1 MASAVQVYNMKNIIT
16 LDIFKK
22 VISNIKKMEEDN
34 DKLTE
39 ILVCKESTGWCSFGD
54 TIVDC
59 MVELL
64 TKTLKDETDMLNWWL
79 YDISDGNKYI
89 YEKINDKEEIVY
101 NLNEIEDLY
110 NYMVGDLHKVKQ
122 ELKPIDKT
130 KICKTEEVTMEELK
144 ALLGYEAFKDE

>member
-1 MASAVQVYNMKNIIT
+1 MKNIIT

-22 VISNIKKMEEDN
+22 IILNIKKMEEDN

-39 ILVCKESTGWCSFGD
+39 LLVCKESTGWCSFGD

-79 YDISDGNKYI
+79 YDISDDNKFI

-101 NLNEIEDLY
+101 NLNKIEDLY

-144 ALLGYEAFKDE
+144 DLFERGVFDE

>member
-1 MASAVQVYNMKNIIT
+1 MKNIIT

-39 ILVCKESTGWCSFGD
+39 LLVCKESTGWCSFGD
-54 TIVDC
+54 TIIDC
-59 MVELL
+59 MIELL
-64 TKTLKDETDMLNWWL
+64 TKTLKDETEMLNWWL
-79 YDISDGNKYI
+79 YDIHDGGKFI
-89 YEKINDKEEIVY
+89 YEKINDTEEIIY
-101 NLNEIEDLY
+101 DLNEVEDLY

-144 ALLGYEAFKDE
+144 DLFERGVFDE

>member
-1 MASAVQVYNMKNIIT
+1 MKNIIT

-22 VISNIKKMEEDN
+22 IILNIKKMEEDN

-39 ILVCKESTGWCSFGD
+39 LLVCKESTGWCSFGD
-54 TIVDC
+54 TIIDC
-59 MVELL
+59 MIELL

-79 YDISDGNKYI
+79 YDISDGNKFI

-110 NYMVGDLHKVKQ
+110 SYMVGDLHKVKQ

-130 KICKTEEVTMEELK
+130 KIYKTKEANMQELK
-144 ALLGYEAFKDE
+144 DLFERGVFDE